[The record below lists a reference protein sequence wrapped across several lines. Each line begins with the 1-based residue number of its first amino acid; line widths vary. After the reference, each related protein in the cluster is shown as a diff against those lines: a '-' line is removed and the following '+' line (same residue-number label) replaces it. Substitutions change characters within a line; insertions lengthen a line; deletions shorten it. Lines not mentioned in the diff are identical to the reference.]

1 MLEGF
6 LVVQKHLSEAD
17 YNPLNP
23 SYRGVM
29 RIPPLSN
36 PLESMSDTMWEY
48 LLGETIKEE
57 TGLIE
62 DMEKAK
68 EIFSGLKREGEDV
81 EIVYVTENPEEGG
94 YCRLAEEKREGLGWD
109 VAGVRGDY
117 WSIVADM
124 SDREWAKRFRSLL
137 NRHGLFQE
145 KKVALEYLDQ
155 YRKNRDPD
163 WDSPFD
169 VVFVARVMGL

>member
-6 LVVQKHLSEAD
+6 LVVRKHLSKVES
-17 YNPLNP
+17 NPLNP
-23 SYRGVM
+23 FYQGVM

-57 TGLIE
+57 TNLIE
-62 DMEKAK
+62 DAGKAK
-68 EIFSGLKREGEDV
+68 EIFLGLKKEGEDV
-81 EIVYVTENPEEGG
+81 EVVYVTENPEEGG
-94 YCRLAEEKREGLGWD
+94 YCQLGEEEKEGLGWD

-117 WSIVADM
+117 WSIVSDI

-145 KKVALEYLDQ
+145 KKIAIEYLDQ
-155 YRKNRDPD
+155 YRKNREAD

-169 VVFVARVMGL
+169 VVFVARVKGL